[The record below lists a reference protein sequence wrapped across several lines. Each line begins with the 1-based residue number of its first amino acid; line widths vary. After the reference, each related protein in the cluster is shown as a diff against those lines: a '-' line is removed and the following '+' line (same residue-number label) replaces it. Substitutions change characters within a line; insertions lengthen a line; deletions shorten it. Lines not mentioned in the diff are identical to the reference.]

1 MKLIM
6 EERGNGFPDIGD
18 LVGHWDES
26 GNQRVWRVTRLGRI
40 STGGSGYGN
49 TLDAHGDELDGEEIE
64 IAEAE
69 GWDPDDQT
77 VSVRLDNDDDESS
90 DHCPPDQRNH
100 IGRCSVRRHPVRV
113 NVRRI
118 KR

>member
-49 TLDAHGDELDGEEIE
+49 TLDAHGDELDGDLEELADAIGLD
-64 IAEAE
+64 IDRDTRE
-69 GWDPDDQT
+69 GDERWFKFVESIQT
-77 VSVRLDNDDDESS
+77 LSEKASHD
-90 DHCPPDQRNH
+90 
-100 IGRCSVRRHPVRV
+100 
-113 NVRRI
+113 
-118 KR
+118 